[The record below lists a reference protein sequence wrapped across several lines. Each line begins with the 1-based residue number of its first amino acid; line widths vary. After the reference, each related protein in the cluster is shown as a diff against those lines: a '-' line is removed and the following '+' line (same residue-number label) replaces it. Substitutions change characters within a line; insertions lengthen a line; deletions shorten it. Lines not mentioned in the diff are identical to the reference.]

1 MDGYFYNSVD
11 GMGLL
16 GQVLGLIM
24 WNVACRAADVD
35 LKGNRQVVFFSR
47 FLECSRERELQTK
60 KVWSKRN

>member
-24 WNVACRAADVD
+24 WNAACRAADVD
-35 LKGNRQVVFFSR
+35 LKGNRQVFFFQGFR
-47 FLECSRERELQTK
+47 NVRETERAANKKGLE
-60 KVWSKRN
+60 